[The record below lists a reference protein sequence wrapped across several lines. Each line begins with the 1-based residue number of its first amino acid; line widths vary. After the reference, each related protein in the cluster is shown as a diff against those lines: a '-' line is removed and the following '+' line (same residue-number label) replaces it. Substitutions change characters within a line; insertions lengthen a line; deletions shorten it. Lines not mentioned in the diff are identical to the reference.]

1 MHGKKK
7 TEGCNSP
14 VIYYE
19 ELVEICKKILTMI
32 MEWQDDLI
40 SEINDMISDI
50 RTKKDYKK
58 EIKKI
63 EEKLF
68 KVNNEKK
75 ELIML
80 RLRKEIDLQEYN
92 ILKDDLDSQIK
103 SMEEDKIKL
112 IEEEQKGESSDK
124 NFSEFKEKINSI
136 VFSDDEKVL
145 ELAQTFFEDI
155 KVERV
160 KDDETKQKVILHAKL
175 NVFNRQDETFDLE
188 NYLLLF
194 CKNQRCCFNDCK
206 ICRWG
211 CRIIC

>member
-1 MHGKKK
+1 
-7 TEGCNSP
+7 
-14 VIYYE
+14 
-19 ELVEICKKILTMI
+19 MI
-32 MEWQDDLI
+32 MECQDYLI

-92 ILKDDLDSQIK
+92 TLKDDLDSQIK
-103 SMEEDKIKL
+103 TMEEDKIKL
-112 IEEEQKGESSDK
+112 IEEEQNQESSEK
-124 NFSEFKEKINSI
+124 SFTYFREKINSI

-145 ELAQTFFEDI
+145 ELAQTFFDDI
-155 KVERV
+155 KIESI

-175 NVFNRQDETFDLE
+175 NVFNSKDEIFDLE
-188 NYLLLF
+188 NFLLLF
-194 CKNQRCCFNDCK
+194 CKC
-206 ICRWG
+206 
-211 CRIIC
+211 